1 MCYHVIHSRGDEPR
15 YTAQRMQLLK
25 VRNAAERLGIAE
37 VTLRKWIAER
47 KVEVVRLTARAVRV
61 SQAEIERLVADATIP
76 THPN

>member
-1 MCYHVIHSRGDEPR
+1 
-15 YTAQRMQLLK
+15 MQLLK